1 MENMKINKK
10 HYTLPKY
17 QQIRSFLLEQL
28 SVGRFE
34 KGNKFYSEMKIAEM
48 LKVSHLTARK
58 ALSGLEE
65 EGYLAREA
73 GAGTFVIRIPE
84 KPCRPRIVETCNIGV
99 LSGEAAIESTAVGKV
114 LSGIH
119 KAASDR
125 GYMIYLAHKAVDT
138 MLKAQ
143 VEGIIAFGIFS
154 NKDVEKL
161 KKSGIPTVMMGPY
174 EGKGIN
180 FLMADYFSTGYDVM
194 KYFTELNHENISVI
208 GSSPDSQIIY
218 SSILQGM
225 QKAFDDFGKDRKKI
239 SSFPYEKDFSTLSK
253 LLSSAKSPTA
263 LFLLDW
269 NSVMP
274 VFQLLNKKGLKI
286 PEDISVM
293 AYGDTA
299 LSMNTVPNLT
309 AVRVFSEEGGEMAVE
324 LLCDVIKNPSLEP
337 RGILRKTKIVEKDS
351 CRINKKIK

>member
-1 MENMKINKK
+1 MNKK
-10 HYTLPKY
+10 HYDLPKY
-17 QQIRSFLLEQL
+17 QKIRSFLLEQL
-28 SVGRFE
+28 SIGKFE

-154 NKDVEKL
+154 NKDIEKL
-161 KKSGIPTVMMGPY
+161 KESGIPTVMMGPY
-174 EGKGIN
+174 EGKGVN
-180 FLMADYFSTGYDVM
+180 FLMADYFSTGYNVAQ
-194 KYFTELNHENISVI
+194 YFTELNHENITLV
-208 GSSPDSQIIY
+208 GSSADSYVIHKALLKGIH
-218 SSILQGM
+218 
-225 QKAFDDFGKDRKKI
+225 KAFDDSGKNIKKI
-239 SSFPYEKDFSTLSK
+239 NAFPREKDFSSLDK
-253 LLSSAKSPTA
+253 LLSSAQRPTA
-263 LFLLDW
+263 LLLLDW
-269 NSVMP
+269 DSVMP

-309 AVRVFSEEGGEMAVE
+309 AVRVFSEEGGKMAVE
-324 LLCDVIKNPSLEP
+324 LLCDVIKNPNLEP
-337 RGILRKTKIVEKDS
+337 RGILRKTKIIEKDS
-351 CRINKKIK
+351 CKIKSNKE